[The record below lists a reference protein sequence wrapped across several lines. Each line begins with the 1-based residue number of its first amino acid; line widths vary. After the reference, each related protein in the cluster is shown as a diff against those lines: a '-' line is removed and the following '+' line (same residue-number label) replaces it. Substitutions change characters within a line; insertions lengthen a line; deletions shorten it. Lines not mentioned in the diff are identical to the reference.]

1 MKIRNTDITKAR
13 ALELLGGVVGVA
25 KALGIT
31 KGAVSQW
38 AEEEPI
44 PDGHAYKIIYELC
57 PEAFP
62 RDKFEKDTGKAQAA

>member
-1 MKIRNTDITKAR
+1 MKIRNTNITKTR
-13 ALELLGGVVGVA
+13 ALELLGGVVETA

-38 AEEEPI
+38 AEEDPI

-62 RDKFEKDTGKAQAA
+62 RDVFEKSNVENQAA